1 MPRRSRVQRHGRLEV
16 ECCITIIHSYVR
28 ICEEA
33 RVEKPSEGRQTQ
45 REGREGRGGE
55 GRERGE
61 GERVEE
67 RRGPALALAL
77 ALGICICSIGVES
90 SRCGSG
96 RSRVDPSGCFPLAL
110 CAVAR

>member
-45 REGREGRGGE
+45 RERGGAGVPAQSEREG
-55 GRERGE
+55 GRAARAGF
-61 GERVEE
+61 
-67 RRGPALALAL
+67 
-77 ALGICICSIGVES
+77 GV
-90 SRCGSG
+90 GFG
-96 RSRVDPSGCFPLAL
+96 FGHMYM
-110 CAVAR
+110 